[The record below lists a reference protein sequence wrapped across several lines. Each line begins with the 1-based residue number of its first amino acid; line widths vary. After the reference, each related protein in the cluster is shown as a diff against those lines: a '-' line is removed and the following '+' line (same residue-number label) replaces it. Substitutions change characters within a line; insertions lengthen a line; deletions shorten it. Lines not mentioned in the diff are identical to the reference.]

1 MLKRIFIVGVIVALT
16 GCATHQQANTAVGAG
31 VGAVIGNA
39 VGGRGGAAVGAVLG
53 TAIGSQQP
61 THSQPRVIEQQVIVQ
76 QPRYYQQTQ
85 VCYTDGGILNHRR
98 NMCWQA
104 YSYDAVARSA
114 CFHQAEQFARVCSY
128 R

>member
-1 MLKRIFIVGVIVALT
+1 MLKRIFIVGVMVALT

-85 VCYTDGGILNHRR
+85 TCYIDASILARR
-98 NMCWQA
+98 QEMCWNA
-104 YSYDAVARSA
+104 YTYDAVKRSA
-114 CFHQAEQFARVCSY
+114 CFHQAETQLAKVC

>member
-1 MLKRIFIVGVIVALT
+1 MLKRILIVGVMVALT

-39 VGGRGGAAVGAVLG
+39 VGGRGGAVAGAVLG

-61 THSQPRVIEQQVIVQ
+61 TYNYPHVVEQQVIVQ

-85 VCYTDGGILNHRR
+85 VCYTDGAILAHRR
-98 NMCWQA
+98 DMCMRS
-104 YSYDAVARSA
+104 YSYDPMSRSA

>member
-1 MLKRIFIVGVIVALT
+1 MLKRIFIVGLIVALT

-53 TAIGSQQP
+53 TAIGGQQP
-61 THSQPRVIEQQVIVQ
+61 TQGRVIEQQVIVQ

-85 VCYTDGGILNHRR
+85 TCYTDGQILLHRR
-98 NMCWQA
+98 EMCWRA
-104 YSYDAVARSA
+104 YGHDAMSRSA
-114 CFHQAEQFARVCSY
+114 CFHQAEQFALVCS
-128 R
+128 RR

>member
-1 MLKRIFIVGVIVALT
+1 MLKRIVVIGVLAALT

-39 VGGRGGAAVGAVLG
+39 VGGRGGAVAGAVLG

-61 THSQPRVIEQQVIVQ
+61 TQPRVVEQQVIVQ

-85 VCYTDGGILNHRR
+85 TCYTDGSILYHRR
-98 NMCWQA
+98 EMCWRA
-104 YSYDAVARSA
+104 YGHDAMARSA
-114 CFHQAEQFARVCSY
+114 CLHQAEQFALVCS
-128 R
+128 RR

>member
-1 MLKRIFIVGVIVALT
+1 MLKRIFIVGVMVALT

-39 VGGRGGAAVGAVLG
+39 VGGRTGAAMGAVLG

-61 THSQPRVIEQQVIVQ
+61 TYSQPRVIEQQIIVQ

-85 VCYTDGGILNHRR
+85 VCYTDGQILLHRR
-98 NMCWQA
+98 EMCWR
-104 YSYDAVARSA
+104 SYGHDAMSRSA
-114 CFHQAEQFARVCSY
+114 CFHQAEQFAKVCSH

>member
-1 MLKRIFIVGVIVALT
+1 MLKRIFTVGIIVALT

-61 THSQPRVIEQQVIVQ
+61 TYSQPRVVEQQVIVQ
-76 QPRYYQQTQ
+76 QPNYSGCSRFW
-85 VCYTDGGILNHRR
+85 NWEERR
-98 NMCWQA
+98 ACERGAEFRARQEQNRRINEA
-104 YSYDAVARSA
+104 YHYGYGR
-114 CFHQAEQFARVCSY
+114 
-128 R
+128 